1 MRNAFEQRV
10 AATLGPEWAYEPI
23 KLSYTL
29 ERQYVPDFVDVANK
43 RIKESKGRFTAS
55 DRQKML
61 AVKAAHP
68 DWEITLVLQTPKA
81 KISKGSKTTFAD
93 WCEKKGFHWEAG
105 PKK

>member
-55 DRQKML
+55 DAPLPGRVTMGRWHAERSHDTL
-61 AVKAAHP
+61 ALL
-68 DWEITLVLQTPKA
+68 E
-81 KISKGSKTTFAD
+81 SKTHDMVIPAI
-93 WCEKKGFHWEAG
+93 AG
-105 PKK
+105 S